1 MEHTG
6 HQLTGY
12 AAALLV
18 DPLIPH
24 PGPPNAIV
32 SVGFVAI
39 VGIGAL
45 LPDLDM
51 PGTKASK
58 LLGPVT
64 WVLAWLIQKVSII
77 VFEATKTSS
86 DRSGRM
92 PGHRQLTHTALWGVL
107 VSVATLAGVAASP
120 ASAWAWWAA
129 LAMFTGHFAHL
140 WGDAITLGGIPLW
153 APFVAIDGKRWAC
166 VWLVPKPMRFR
177 VGGHREKGRIKT
189 VSRWSWVNIGEGVV
203 TWSLAAVVG
212 LLGAATLLA
221 AGHPWWT
228 MAGRFLAS

>member
-18 DPLIPH
+18 EPLIPH

-32 SVGFVAI
+32 VVGFVAI
-39 VGIGAL
+39 AGIAAL
-45 LPDLDM
+45 LADLDM
-51 PGTKASK
+51 PGATASK

-64 WVLAWLIQKVSII
+64 WGLAWLINKLSII
-77 VFEATKTSS
+77 VYELTRTPL
-86 DRSGRM
+86 DRQGRY
-92 PGHRQLTHTALWGVL
+92 PGHRELTHTALWGFL
-107 VSVATLAGVAASP
+107 VGGGTLAGVSASP
-120 ASAWAWWAA
+120 ASPWAWWAA
-129 LAMFTGHFAHL
+129 LAMMTGHFAHL
-140 WGDAITLGGIPLW
+140 WGDAITLGGIPFF
-153 APFVAIDGKRWAC
+153 APFIKINGKRWAC

-189 VSRWSWVNIGEGVV
+189 VSRWAWVNIGEGAV
-203 TWSLAAVVG
+203 TAGLAGFVG